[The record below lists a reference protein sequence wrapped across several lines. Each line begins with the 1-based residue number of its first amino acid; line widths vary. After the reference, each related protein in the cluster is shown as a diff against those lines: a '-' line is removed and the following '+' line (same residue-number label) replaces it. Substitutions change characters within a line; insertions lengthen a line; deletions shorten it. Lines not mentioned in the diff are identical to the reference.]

1 MDALFCAE
9 FVRCLIRWQVPNYNH
24 ILFVKRVLVV
34 LMAFLRGATTT
45 EAQNI
50 SLFML
55 ELFTDLSQWS
65 ESEQKYNEVCLNN
78 PVFIKNTSGDVSFES
93 FCKVEVIIFA

>member
-24 ILFVKRVLVV
+24 ILFVKRALVV
-34 LMAFLRGATTT
+34 LMTLLRGAKKS

-50 SLFML
+50 SLFMM
-55 ELFTDLSQWS
+55 ELFTYFSKWNDS
-65 ESEQKYNEVCLNN
+65 
-78 PVFIKNTSGDVSFES
+78 
-93 FCKVEVIIFA
+93 